1 MNQSSTLLNGHQ
13 YIWKKKTTN
22 KTQTLNFLFLI
33 DIIIPYL
40 ICIGIYI
47 TNDKIHNTSME
58 GKNLFITFFKK

>member
-1 MNQSSTLLNGHQ
+1 MATSISE
-13 YIWKKKTTN
+13 KKKTTN

>member
-1 MNQSSTLLNGHQ
+1 MATSISE
-13 YIWKKKTTN
+13 KKTTN